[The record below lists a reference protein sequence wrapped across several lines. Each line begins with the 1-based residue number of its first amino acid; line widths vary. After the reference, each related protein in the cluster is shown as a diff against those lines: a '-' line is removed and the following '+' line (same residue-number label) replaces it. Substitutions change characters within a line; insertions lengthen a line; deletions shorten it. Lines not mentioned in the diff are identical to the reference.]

1 MKLPIKISLAVSIV
15 SIVFMLL
22 LFNNIHSQLI
32 QTQKEFIIEKSVE
45 DLEDLKKDIEL
56 ILSSAKNTLFTISI
70 TDTKL
75 KDIISRQKLRFE
87 LYMRDIPDIREIKYI
102 SVEGKELLKVSNK
115 TISNKINQ
123 DSYLDKDSF
132 THALKNKIYIGDIYF
147 TKDDN
152 EMMIDIS
159 KGVVDIK
166 TQKIVGVMIVKLS
179 MGSIQDIISDKLID
193 FDGIALLNTNTNKFL
208 YKSSHAKNISTDQFF
223 SSTSNIKTI
232 SKNGDLHLLV
242 SSEYENL
249 QLKLKLFLITK
260 EEHLFYHIKETIR
273 KNLQLLI
280 LIILF
285 STIITYLII
294 SNTLKPI
301 ERLIKDVKYRSSRID
316 KKFNSELET
325 NLDEVD
331 QMKYYFDIFIKLSEQ
346 DKERLNN
353 FNLTLQKKV
362 NEEIEK
368 NKQKEQILAKQSKL
382 AALGEMMDAIAHQ
395 WKQPLSTIGVS
406 VQNLSMKVLLDEKV
420 TDQMIQDVSDETQKQ
435 IVHLVST
442 IDEFREFFRP
452 NQKLSIINVK
462 SMIKSTLT
470 LMNSELISNK
480 IKYEIIGDDN
490 IEISCI
496 ENEFKHV
503 FINLIN
509 NAKDAFNENNIKDR
523 KLVFE
528 ILKDN
533 GKILLKV
540 SDNAGGIPK
549 ENINNIFTSNF
560 TTKKDGTGIGLY
572 LTKQIIEKFDATID
586 VQNINYGTCFTITI

>member
-1 MKLPIKISLAVSIV
+1 MK
-15 SIVFMLL
+15 
-22 LFNNIHSQLI
+22 
-32 QTQKEFIIEKSVE
+32 
-45 DLEDLKKDIEL
+45 
-56 ILSSAKNTLFTISI
+56 
-70 TDTKL
+70 
-75 KDIISRQKLRFE
+75 RQK
-87 LYMRDIPDIREIKYI
+87 
-102 SVEGKELLKVSNK
+102 
-115 TISNKINQ
+115 
-123 DSYLDKDSF
+123 
-132 THALKNKIYIGDIYF
+132 
-147 TKDDN
+147 
-152 EMMIDIS
+152 
-159 KGVVDIK
+159 
-166 TQKIVGVMIVKLS
+166 
-179 MGSIQDIISDKLID
+179 
-193 FDGIALLNTNTNKFL
+193 
-208 YKSSHAKNISTDQFF
+208 
-223 SSTSNIKTI
+223 
-232 SKNGDLHLLV
+232 
-242 SSEYENL
+242 
-249 QLKLKLFLITK
+249 
-260 EEHLFYHIKETIR
+260 
-273 KNLQLLI
+273 
-280 LIILF
+280 
-285 STIITYLII
+285 
-294 SNTLKPI
+294 
-301 ERLIKDVKYRSSRID
+301 
-316 KKFNSELET
+316 
-325 NLDEVD
+325 
-331 QMKYYFDIFIKLSEQ
+331 
-346 DKERLNN
+346 
-353 FNLTLQKKV
+353 
-362 NEEIEK
+362 K